1 MPAAKRGKVLD
12 SVVIILLG
20 TKGLLEC
27 FVKLDVLEYGE
38 FLKSEPLL

>member
-1 MPAAKRGKVLD
+1 MPAAKRGKVLN
-12 SVVIILLG
+12 SVVISLVG

-38 FLKSEPLL
+38 FRKSEPLL